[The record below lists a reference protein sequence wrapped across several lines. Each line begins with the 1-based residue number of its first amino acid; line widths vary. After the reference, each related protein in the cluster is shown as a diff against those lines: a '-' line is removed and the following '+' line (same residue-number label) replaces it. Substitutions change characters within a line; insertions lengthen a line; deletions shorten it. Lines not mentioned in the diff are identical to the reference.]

1 MNPPDHDPTMSDSQ
15 RLVRIE
21 TLLIGMASSDTDH
34 ETRIRRLEKVLYI
47 GIGVAAA
54 GGSAIGSYIG
64 QLGGIN

>member
-1 MNPPDHDPTMSDSQ
+1 MSTPEHDPTMSDSQ

-21 TLLIGMASSDTDH
+21 TLLIGMNNSDLDH
-34 ETRIRRLEKVLYI
+34 EVRLRRLEKVLYI
-47 GIGVAAA
+47 GIGMAAA